1 MFLSPEI
8 HILTPYTEIANHFY
22 PPDPSIPSHLRIL
35 WQSSHFLQSL
45 VHPNW
50 SDCIPRDRAGSAT
63 IDGLLPFLL

>member
-8 HILTPYTEIANHFY
+8 HILTSYTEIANNFS
-22 PPDPSIPSHLRIL
+22 PPDPSIPSHLGIL

-45 VHPNW
+45 VYPNC
-50 SDCIPRDRAGSAT
+50 SDYISRDRAGSAA